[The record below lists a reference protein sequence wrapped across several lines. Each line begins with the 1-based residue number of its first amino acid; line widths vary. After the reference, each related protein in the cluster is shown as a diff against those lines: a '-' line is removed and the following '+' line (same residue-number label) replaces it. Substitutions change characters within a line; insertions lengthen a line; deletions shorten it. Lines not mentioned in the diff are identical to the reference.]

1 MEIETFLISI
11 GGELT
16 TSGLVGF
23 ATGYTLKKIAKII
36 VIGLGLFTL
45 VLELL
50 NMKGIVA
57 VNYDALYNYTGDIM
71 GSLEWVMTILQGK
84 YILLGTTFIAGLG
97 LGLKKG

>member
-1 MEIETFLISI
+1 MEIETFLLSI

-23 ATGYTLKKIAKII
+23 AAGYTLKKIAKII

-57 VNYDALYNYTGDIM
+57 VNYDALYNYTGDII
-71 GSLEWVMTILQGK
+71 GSLEGMTTILQGE

>member
-1 MEIETFLISI
+1 MEIETFLLSI

-16 TSGLVGF
+16 TSGLAGF
-23 ATGYTLKKIAKII
+23 AAGYTLKKIAKIL

-71 GSLEWVMTILQGK
+71 GSLEGVTTILQGE
-84 YILLGTTFIAGLG
+84 YLILGTTFIAGLG